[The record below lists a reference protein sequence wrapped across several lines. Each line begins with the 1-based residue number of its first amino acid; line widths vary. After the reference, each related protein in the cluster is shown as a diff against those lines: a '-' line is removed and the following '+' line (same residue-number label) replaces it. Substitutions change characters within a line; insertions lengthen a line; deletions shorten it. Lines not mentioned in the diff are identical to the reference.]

1 MPCSS
6 GQYRGVSLAEI
17 AFGHPEDG
25 FACGLAFRRIGSGAE
40 IGILP
45 LAVSPSGL
53 PCSLAV
59 RPSGLADA
67 AVLGEFP
74 GELFAHAEG
83 LADAARLC
91 TSSCWTT

>member
-6 GQYRGVSLAEI
+6 GQYRGASLAEI

-40 IGILP
+40 IGIRRI
-45 LAVSPSGL
+45 GL

-59 RPSGLADA
+59 SPSGLADA
-67 AVLGEFP
+67 AVLGEVP